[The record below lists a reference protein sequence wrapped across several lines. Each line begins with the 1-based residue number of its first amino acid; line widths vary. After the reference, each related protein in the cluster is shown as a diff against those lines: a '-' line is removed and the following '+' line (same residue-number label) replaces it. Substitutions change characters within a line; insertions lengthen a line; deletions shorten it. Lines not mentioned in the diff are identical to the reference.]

1 MKKIITLTLC
11 FIFII
16 SSISALAN
24 ASVLSNEKQRVIVG
38 FKDQVDTNIIQR
50 NGGDLIHVF
59 TDVLA
64 VATMLPEKAI
74 YGLKNNP
81 NIAYVELDARVW
93 ATGEDYEEIWWG
105 VDRIDDGDGLVQT
118 HVYNQGEGV
127 NVAII
132 DTGIYYGHPDLDAN
146 YLGGYDFVNNDDD
159 PKDDNGHGTHVAGI
173 IAAESGNELGVVG
186 VAPLANLYSL
196 KVLDSSGSG
205 YTSDIIAAINW
216 ARNNGIQ
223 IISMSLGS
231 DYDDTTLRQT
241 CDLAYSEGI
250 LLVAAA
256 GNDYSKRGRTE
267 LNTVDYP
274 ARYDSVIAVGAT
286 TENDQK
292 ASYSSTGP
300 AVELAAPGDLI
311 LSTFLPTVPVQG
323 VTGYNYV
330 IASGTS
336 MACPH
341 VSGAAALIWSG
352 EPTLTVSEVR
362 GRLKNTADDLGSSGF
377 DYWFGHGIIDI
388 DEAAP
393 NLGPITNQPPVAN
406 AGPDQTVMANEIGPV
421 SVTLDG
427 SNSYDPEGKPISYQW
442 NEGENLLS
450 SESTFTEK
458 FYDGSY
464 TLTLTVTDDQGLTD
478 TDTVTIKVNSY
489 VQSIPMTV
497 EINDLTFTSLA
508 GGRVKATATI
518 TVTDSYG
525 NGIAGVQVSG
535 KWSGAT
541 SDSDS
546 GLTNSNGQI
555 TFSSDTIKVK
565 TSVTFTFTINE
576 AIKDGYYIDTT
587 SSKLELSKSYP

>member
-11 FIFII
+11 FIFVI

-38 FKDQVDTNIIQR
+38 FKDQVDINIIQR

-59 TDVLA
+59 SDVLA
-64 VATMLPEKAI
+64 VATMLPQKAI
-74 YGLKNNP
+74 DALKNNP
-81 NIAYVELDARVW
+81 NIAYVELDAKVW

-105 VDRIDDGDGLVQT
+105 LDRIDDGDGVVQT
-118 HVYNQGEGV
+118 HEYNKGTGV

-132 DTGIYYGHPDLDAN
+132 DTGIYYEHPDLKAN
-146 YLGGYDFVNNDDD
+146 YKGGYNFVNNDY
-159 PKDDNGHGTHVAGI
+159 PPMDDNGHGTHVAGI
-173 IAAESGNELGVVG
+173 IAAANNGIGVVG
-186 VAPLANLYSL
+186 VAPEANLYAL
-196 KVLDSSGSG
+196 KALDSSGSG

-231 DYDDTTLRQT
+231 NYDDPALHET
-241 CDLAYSEGI
+241 CYLAYSEGI

-286 TENDQK
+286 TETDQK

-341 VSGAAALIWSG
+341 VSGAAALILSG
-352 EPTLTVSEVR
+352 EPTLSVSEVR
-362 GRLKNTADDLGSSGF
+362 DRLKNTADDLGSSGF

-393 NLGPITNQPPVAN
+393 NLGSIPNQPPVAN
-406 AGPDQTVMANEIGPV
+406 AGPDQTIMANEIGTV